1 MRTNVLLD
9 NELIREA
16 VRLSGLTSENDAVAF
31 ALKEFAAARKRLNLL
46 ELAGKIKFQT
56 GYDHKAMRKD
66 K

>member
-9 NELIREA
+9 DELIREA

-46 ELAGKIKFQT
+46 DLAGKIKFRA
-56 GYDHKAMRKD
+56 GYDHKAMRNGR
-66 K
+66 